1 MLAQK
6 WWIHFLLWS
15 KLKSCYDWKYVVKS
29 HLSKNWNS
37 ISKRVWPQFLTC
49 CNETPTQNSGT
60 NYPNRFQF
68 FKTPNK
74 QHHMF
79 FNFQSD
85 GIFKGVKCKYPGPS
99 EWERGWGQ
107 RVNWHTGISCQNFF
121 HSTIMPSWMCVQ
133 KSRQAQETII
143 CLFGLLFL
151 SQNWMTLKKPTKIIK
166 I

>member
-99 EWERGWGQ
+99 ERERDWGQ
-107 RVNWHTGISCQNFF
+107 RVNYTPPPSFHYADIWNHHHEQQYKSCLT
-121 HSTIMPSWMCVQ
+121 S
-133 KSRQAQETII
+133 
-143 CLFGLLFL
+143 FL
-151 SQNWMTLKKPTKIIK
+151 
-166 I
+166 

>member
-37 ISKRVWPQFLTC
+37 ISKRVWPQLLTC

-99 EWERGWGQ
+99 ERKRGWGH
-107 RVNWHTGISCQNFF
+107 RVNCPFT
-121 HSTIMPSWMCVQ
+121 PS
-133 KSRQAQETII
+133 
-143 CLFGLLFL
+143 
-151 SQNWMTLKKPTKIIK
+151 PTKKNLGMIRSK
-166 I
+166 IFSFITCDSAKI

>member
-85 GIFKGVKCKYPGPS
+85 GIFKGVKCKYPGRRNKRGVEGRKLIPS
-99 EWERGWGQ
+99 PSPPSHIWKNLDIIKGQ
-107 RVNWHTGISCQNFF
+107 LISKCLLGVIV
-121 HSTIMPSWMCVQ
+121 ST
-133 KSRQAQETII
+133 
-143 CLFGLLFL
+143 
-151 SQNWMTLKKPTKIIK
+151 KKPTKFF
-166 I
+166 